1 VRRLADQQLRGAA
14 GGARGGCNAHA
25 RRGLV
30 FALRG
35 GDARATRGL
44 ELFGALFHVEAE
56 SKRLGENLE
65 ARFARR
71 QRESA
76 PKVEELWQWVAERRQ
91 DVEPRS
97 ALGKAL
103 GYMHRQWTRLTAFLR
118 DPRMEMTNNEVESGL
133 RRWVLDR
140 KTWLFV
146 GHELSAR
153 RTADALTLLTTC
165 RKMGIEPRRY
175 LRETLAMILA
185 GEKNLVALLPETHA
199 KQLAAA
205 KLAAPSV
212 VATAA

>member
-1 VRRLADQQLRGAA
+1 LQRARAARPRLRA
-14 GGARGGCNAHA
+14 A
-25 RRGLV
+25 RR
-30 FALRG
+30 RR
-35 GDARATRGL
+35 ARATQGL
-44 ELFGALFHVEAE
+44 ELFGALFHVDAE
-56 SKRLGENLE
+56 SKRLGENHVV
-65 ARFARR
+65 RFARR
-71 QRESA
+71 RRESA
-76 PKVEELWQWVAERRQ
+76 PRVEELRQWVAERRQ

-103 GYMHRQWTRLTAFLR
+103 GYIHRQWRRLTAFLR

-175 LRETLAMILA
+175 LSETLAKILA

-199 KQLAAA
+199 KHLAAA
-205 KLAAPSV
+205 KLAAPPR

>member
-1 VRRLADQQLRGAA
+1 
-14 GGARGGCNAHA
+14 
-25 RRGLV
+25 
-30 FALRG
+30 
-35 GDARATRGL
+35 
-44 ELFGALFHVEAE
+44 
-56 SKRLGENLE
+56 
-65 ARFARR
+65 
-71 QRESA
+71 
-76 PKVEELWQWVAERRQ
+76 
-91 DVEPRS
+91 
-97 ALGKAL
+97 
-103 GYMHRQWTRLTAFLR
+103 
-118 DPRMEMTNNEVESGL
+118 MEMTNNEVESGL

-175 LRETLAMILA
+175 LSETLAKILA

-199 KQLAAA
+199 KHLAAA

>member
-103 GYMHRQWTRLTAFLR
+103 GYMHRQWT
-118 DPRMEMTNNEVESGL
+118 NNEVESGL